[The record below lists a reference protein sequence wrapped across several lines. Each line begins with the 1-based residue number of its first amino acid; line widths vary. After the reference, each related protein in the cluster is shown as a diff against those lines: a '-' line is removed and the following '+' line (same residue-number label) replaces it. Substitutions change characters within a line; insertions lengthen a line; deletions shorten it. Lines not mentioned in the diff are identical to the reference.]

1 MMRALSAAEAG
12 QSKEFGGHRPQD
24 RRRAHGCRPVGK
36 GHFRCM
42 RTLSAIL
49 LVALLGAAWY
59 LYTPDLPRAALERRW
74 APSPSQFVEVAG
86 VQLHIRDIG
95 PRDGPAVLLI
105 HGFGSSLHTWEA
117 WAPLLDDRFRVVSLD
132 LPGFGLTGPDPTGDY
147 SDERSIAV
155 LAALM
160 DRLGVG
166 EAAVIGSSMGGRIAW
181 RFAAAEP
188 ARVSKLVL
196 MAPDGFAS
204 MGREYNRAPERLPWM
219 MRLLPYTAPKPL
231 LRRTMQNAYAV
242 SGTLTD
248 AVVERYH
255 AMLLA
260 PGVRRAVLDRVLQ
273 ARLLPPE
280 PILRTIR
287 APVLLLWGERDGAV
301 PASLAA
307 DYERVLP
314 DTRTVILPGIGHV
327 PMEEAPEASARALR
341 EFLKGEAD
349 S

>member
-1 MMRALSAAEAG
+1 M
-12 QSKEFGGHRPQD
+12 
-24 RRRAHGCRPVGK
+24 RPVVTIIAVMLGVVL
-36 GHFRCM
+36 
-42 RTLSAIL
+42 LSSGI
-49 LVALLGAAWY
+49 W
-59 LYTPDLPRAALERRW
+59 LYNPDLPRAALERRW
-74 APSPSQFVEVAG
+74 APPPSQFVEAAG
-86 VQLHIRDIG
+86 VRLHIRDTG

-117 WAPLLDDRFRVVSLD
+117 WVPLLEDRFRLVSLD

-147 SDERSIAV
+147 SDERSVAV
-155 LAALM
+155 LVALM
-160 DRLGVG
+160 DRLGIG
-166 EAAVIGSSMGGRIAW
+166 EAAVVGSSMGGRIAW

-204 MGREYNRAPERLPWM
+204 MGREYGRAPERLPWL

-242 SGTLTD
+242 PGVLTD
-248 AVVERYH
+248 AVVDRYH

-260 PGVRRAVLDRVLQ
+260 PGVRRAILDRVLQ
-273 ARLLPPE
+273 TRLMPPE
-280 PILRTIR
+280 PILATIR
-287 APVLLLWGERDGAV
+287 APVLLLWGERDSAI
-301 PASLAA
+301 PAFHAA
-307 DYERVLP
+307 DYERALP
-314 DTRTVILPGIGHV
+314 NARTVILPGIGHV

-341 EFLKGEAD
+341 AFLDGIAG